1 MKLINLLKKGE
12 VGVVSDPHTGPLHAR
27 VKEMIEEGAL
37 VVLGQ
42 DDISDAYYPYG
53 RNNMLEVA
61 FLVSHILWMTTKED
75 MEKLYDMITI
85 DAGKAIGL
93 KNHRLEEGNDANLVI
108 LNEDN
113 VLEALRYHREPKFVI
128 SSGKLIDLEKYKI

>member
-1 MKLINLLKKGE
+1 
-12 VGVVSDPHTGPLHAR
+12 
-27 VKEMIEEGAL
+27 
-37 VVLGQ
+37 
-42 DDISDAYYPYG
+42 
-53 RNNMLEVA
+53 
-61 FLVSHILWMTTKED
+61 MTTKEN
-75 MEKLYDMITI
+75 MEKLYDMVTI